1 MRKRNIGILPNK
13 ELTKLINNGKIRIDP
28 SVDNSEEIFSNIQP
42 ASLDLTL
49 GDIAYRIQCS
59 FLPQSQM
66 VQNRINDLKMYEVDL
81 NDGAILEKGAVYLVP
96 LREELDLPKGICGK
110 ANPKSST
117 GRLDVFT
124 RVITDNCFRFDD
136 IADAYKGKV
145 YLEVVPLSFTVKVK
159 TGQTLNQLRLF
170 RTSDEK
176 HRTFF
181 KHEDADKIH
190 DFIKG
195 EKLVDFY
202 VKNKLLYDQNGRYI
216 VETRNH
222 VTDDGLLM
230 SIDLINATSK
240 GGPVGYKAKKN
251 SQVIDIDKLAEYKEE
266 DFWEPI
272 NNPLSGHLILEPEE
286 FYIFASKELI
296 RVPTICSA
304 EMVEFDAG
312 SGELRTHYAGFF
324 DPGFGYGRDG
334 EILGTRAVLE
344 VRPHDVPFRIE
355 DGQILFKIR
364 YEMMSEAPDIWYGP
378 SIGSNYHSQGL
389 RLGKQ
394 FSQRYY

>member
-1 MRKRNIGILPNK
+1 
-13 ELTKLINNGKIRIDP
+13 
-28 SVDNSEEIFSNIQP
+28 
-42 ASLDLTL
+42 
-49 GDIAYRIQCS
+49 
-59 FLPQSQM
+59 
-66 VQNRINDLKMYEVDL
+66 MYEVDL